1 MSSRR
6 RPAPPWTS
14 LCSLLYRARPGRR
27 VARWLA
33 ASALLGAGCASAE
46 PATEVLIVVDSDLHV
61 GSELTRVQAKV
72 LDATGSDEV
81 LGSADFVLAA
91 RAGERGYTLPLSF
104 SLAPQREASTR
115 RFRLQVEGYGRR
127 RPSDPESRVVE
138 RQVIG
143 AFRPHRALRIE
154 VFLGRIC
161 LGVVCSEVDGQPLTC
176 GDDGQCGAV
185 PLAQDP
191 EPVPGLDASTELVV
205 TDDAGAA
212 AEDAASED
220 SGADTADASAA
231 QGDGGTLEDG
241 GGPSPE
247 PDGGGVADA
256 GCTSSSCCPAGTLP
270 TSEGCIPDPNE
281 CADPGVCP
289 AAWPCAQTLP
299 AGYTCLGELA
309 DWPIPD
315 ELARSRRPS
324 YSIVVDGAP
333 GLVRDQV
340 TGLYWERTIDGN
352 AQLSYAAAVARCDG
366 LSIGAWSD
374 FRVPSRAE
382 LSSLLDHSHA
392 APYMDTTA
400 FPGALAG
407 LFWTRD
413 PQDSG
418 VRWGMHFGDFGPAGY
433 GETGTL
439 YVRCV
444 RSDPLPPGT
453 PRDRYAVDPTSDRV
467 TDRRTGLVWQR
478 TADTALR
485 SFTDASAICQRLGM
499 SLPSLRE
506 LLSLVD
512 AGRRTPALAPDVFPT
527 PGRNAMW
534 TRTPVPS
541 ASSPGALGAVY
552 AVSFE
557 DGGYFSAPL
566 AASSGSLTYAYR
578 CVQ

>member
-1 MSSRR
+1 MSSLRH
-6 RPAPPWTS
+6 PVPPWS
-14 LCSLLYRARPGRR
+14 SPCSSPRRARPRRR
-27 VARWLA
+27 VARWIA
-33 ASALLGAGCASAE
+33 AGALLGAGCASAA
-46 PATEVLIVVDSDLHV
+46 PATEVLIVVDSDLAI

-72 LDATGSDEV
+72 LDATGSDEI

-127 RPSDPESRVVE
+127 RASDPESRVVE

-185 PLAQDP
+185 PSAEAP
-191 EPVPGLDASTELVV
+191 EPGTGLDASTELVI
-205 TDDAGAA
+205 TDDAGTADG
-212 AEDAASED
+212 DAPGTD
-220 SGADTADASAA
+220 SGSDRADGRAPE
-231 QGDGGTLEDG
+231 GDGAALEAG
-241 GGPSPE
+241 GEPSPE
-247 PDGGGVADA
+247 PDGAAADA
-256 GCTSSSCCPAGTLP
+256 GCTSPSCCPTGTLP
-270 TSEGCIPDPNE
+270 TAEGCIADTNE
-281 CADPGVCP
+281 CADPDICP
-289 AAWPCAQTLP
+289 AAWPCTQTLP

-315 ELARSRRPS
+315 DLSRSRRPS
-324 YSIVVDGAP
+324 YAIVVEGTP

-340 TGLYWERTIDGN
+340 TGLYWERIIDSN
-352 AQLSYAAAVARCDG
+352 APLSYPAAVARCEA
-366 LSIGAWSD
+366 LTIGTWND

-382 LSSLLDHSHA
+382 LASLLDHSHA
-392 APYMDTTA
+392 APHIDTTA
-400 FPGALAG
+400 FPDAFAG

-413 PQDSG
+413 PFDSG
-418 VRWGMHFGDFGPAGY
+418 VRWGLPFGDFPPAGY
-433 GETGTL
+433 GETGSL
-439 YVRCV
+439 DVRCV

-453 PRDRYAVDPTSDRV
+453 PLSRYTIDPVSDRV
-467 TDRRTGLVWQR
+467 TDRRTGLIWQR
-478 TADTALR
+478 TTDTALR
-485 SFTDASAICQRLGM
+485 SYAEASAACQRLGM

-512 AGRRTPALAPDVFPT
+512 AGRRSPALAPDVFPP

-534 TRTPVPS
+534 TRTAVPS
-541 ASSPGALGAVY
+541 QSTPGSVAAVY

-557 DGGYFSAPL
+557 EGAHFAAPL
-566 AASSGSLTYAYR
+566 SSAAGALTYAYR